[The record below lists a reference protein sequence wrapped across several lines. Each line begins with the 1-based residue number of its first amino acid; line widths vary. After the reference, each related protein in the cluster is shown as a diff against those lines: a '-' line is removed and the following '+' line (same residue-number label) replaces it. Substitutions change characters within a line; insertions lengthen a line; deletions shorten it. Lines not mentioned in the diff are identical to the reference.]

1 MDRAGLSRWVRRWQ
15 VRFPGLVAGGLCV
28 VAALAAAAAPTP
40 PGGPVTRF
48 GGDLFGVDAASPSAA
63 WAVGDTELNHHSAT
77 VLLHWD
83 GKSWTRAAGPLPGTL
98 WAVKALSPANAWA
111 AGDLETAT
119 TFETLVLHWN
129 GTTWRRVASPSP
141 GPPPVADDLYSV
153 DAVSPA
159 NVWAVGDLINN
170 GPGPTFK
177 TLVLHWNGTKW
188 ARVASPNPSRQWDS
202 LSGVSVISRNDAWA
216 VGNSAKGGDASQNL
230 ILHWNGR
237 AWAQVASPD
246 TGDSSL
252 GKVAAVSPTDVWAVG
267 ETISRTGVHKTLV
280 LYWNGTRWARLP
292 SPNPSPSDSELSG
305 VSAVSSSDVWADGV
319 FFDNQGHAKTLI
331 LHWNGTRWSR
341 VPSPSPAGLLG
352 SNLVALSALAPGNVW
367 AVGNVLERGND
378 QTLVLHWNG
387 THWARS

>member
-1 MDRAGLSRWVRRWQ
+1 MDRASLSRWARRWQ
-15 VRFPGLVAGGLCV
+15 IRVPGLVGGGLCV
-28 VAALAAAAAPTP
+28 VVALAAAAAPTP
-40 PGGPVTRF
+40 PGGAVTRF
-48 GGDLFGVDAASPSAA
+48 GGDLLGVDAASPSAA
-63 WAVGDTELNHHSAT
+63 WAAGDTELHHQSAT

-83 GKSWTRAAGPLPGTL
+83 GESWTRAAGPLPGTL
-98 WAVKALSPANAWA
+98 WAVKALSPGNAWA
-111 AGDLETAT
+111 VGDLETAT

-159 NVWAVGDLINN
+159 SVWAVGDLINN

-188 ARVASPNPSRQWDS
+188 ARIASPNPSRQWDS
-202 LSGVSVISRNDAWA
+202 LSGVSVISRSDAWA
-216 VGNSAKGGDASQNL
+216 VGNSAKGSDASQNL

-237 AWAQVASPD
+237 AWTQVASPD
-246 TGDSSL
+246 TGDSL
-252 GKVAAVSPTDVWAVG
+252 LHKVAAVSPTDVWAVG
-267 ETISRTGVHKTLV
+267 ETISRTDVHKTLV
-280 LYWNGTRWARLP
+280 LHWNGTRWARVP

-305 VSAVSSSDVWADGV
+305 VSALSSSDVWADGV

-331 LHWNGTRWSR
+331 LHWNGTRWTQ

-352 SNLVALSALAPGNVW
+352 SNLVAVSALAPGNVW

-387 THWARS
+387 TRWARS